1 MPTAPHLII
10 NSSQQKDPSNKVER
24 DVARNVYLK
33 QFPGDGVLEQY
44 LSGGVVEQY
53 LSDGVLKQYLS
64 GGVLITVPE

>member
-44 LSGGVVEQY
+44 LS
-53 LSDGVLKQYLS
+53 DGVLNSSQVMVYLNS
-64 GGVLITVPE
+64 FQVMVYLNST